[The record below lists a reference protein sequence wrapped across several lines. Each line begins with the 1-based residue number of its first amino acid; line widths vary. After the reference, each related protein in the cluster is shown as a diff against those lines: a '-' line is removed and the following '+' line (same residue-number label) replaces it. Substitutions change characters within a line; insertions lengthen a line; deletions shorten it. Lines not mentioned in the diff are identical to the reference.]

1 MFPNLKP
8 DKGCVEVRKP
18 QLPIEPGVDQHRLYI
33 YHNKD
38 GGDESHCSFILIVS
52 WTQEDEKHFYV
63 KQQESQLLQTKEVY
77 C

>member
-33 YHNKD
+33 YYSQD
-38 GGDESHCSFILIVS
+38 GGDEPHCSFILIVS
-52 WTQEDEKHFYV
+52 WTQEDEHFYV